1 MAMKRKREYLDM
13 ALFKKAV
20 DEFVAIEGTE
30 IDFNATI
37 GEPLLDPHLLERASY
52 VKQFPQFKSLGFV
65 TNLQWLHK
73 FDMDEFFKSGISWL
87 GISTVLLG
95 RQKYFEFFGVDRYG
109 QALENLLRLIQEN
122 KKRGNKIVL
131 LFTIKP
137 MGESISDVLNYPD
150 FKMISSLVDFNLV
163 KAVKNQSFY
172 VDDWGGIV
180 KLPPYLER
188 RPLYPRMF
196 RPCRFLYTGLI
207 LFSNGN
213 IGVCPCRD
221 FEANSSLIL
230 GNTKGTTLKE
240 AWKGEKPARLRF
252 NWRRINIIPNICK
265 RCSQY
270 VY

>member
-1 MAMKRKREYLDM
+1 MVMKRKREHLDM

-20 DEFVAIEGTE
+20 DEFVAIGGTA

-37 GEPLLDPHLLERASY
+37 GEPLLDPHLLERAGY
-52 VKQFPQFKSLGFV
+52 VKQFLQVKSLGFV

-73 FDMDEFFKSGISWL
+73 FDMDEFFNSGISWL

-95 RQKYFEFFGVDRYG
+95 RQKYFEFFGVDRYE
-109 QALENLLRLIQEN
+109 QAMENLLRLIHEN

-150 FKMISSLVDFNLV
+150 FKMISSSVDFNLV

-172 VDDWGGIV
+172 VDDWGGAV
-180 KLPPYLER
+180 KLPPYLKR

-196 RPCRFLYTGLI
+196 RPCILLYAGLI
-207 LFSNGN
+207 LFPNGN

-230 GNTKGTTLKE
+230 GNIKGTTLKE
-240 AWKGEKPARLRF
+240 VWTGEKPARLRF

-265 RCSQY
+265 YCSQY